1 MIPVRA
7 SFDIVS
13 HVESWRTDHD
23 QPDEVV
29 SHVIRITGNEKPPTD
44 AEGSY

>member
-1 MIPVRA
+1 MIPGRA

-13 HVESWRTDHD
+13 HVGNWRTDHD
-23 QPDEVV
+23 LPGEVV